1 MKTLPAEFDG
11 HPIRRVY
18 DEGTEAWWFSVIDVV
33 QVLTDSNNARRYW
46 SDLKRKLMQE
56 AGSEQPYEKIVQF
69 KLTAP
74 DGKKRETDCAT
85 AETLL
90 RIVQSIPSPKAEPI
104 KLWLAKVG
112 YERMQEMADPA
123 LSLDRARQTW
133 QQHGRSDKWIQ
144 QRMTGQE
151 TRNKLTD
158 YWSEHDI
165 KAGSEF
171 AILTNII
178 HQEWTGVSVAQHKEM
193 KGLSSHNLRDHMSEA
208 ELIFTALAELS
219 TRQIAES
226 VQANGMAEN
235 KTAAKTGGRIARQAR
250 NQLESQTGK
259 SVVTGA
265 NYLPPASPKVSKVSK
280 EVKPAKATKPS
291 PSTQAPKRS

>member
-11 HPIRRVY
+11 QPIRRVY
-18 DEGTEAWWFSVIDVV
+18 DEGTETWWFSVIDVV
-33 QVLTDSNNARRYW
+33 QVLTQQSDDLTARKYW
-46 SDLKRKLMQE
+46 NQLKRRLGNE
-56 AGSEQPYEKIVQF
+56 GSQLV
-69 KLTAP
+69 TACHQLKMP
-74 DGKKRETDCAT
+74 AADGKQRLTDVAT

-90 RIVQSIPSPKAEPI
+90 RLVQSIPSPKAEPI

-178 HQEWTGVSVAQHKEM
+178 HQEWSGLSVAQHKAK
-193 KGLSSHNLRDHMSEA
+193 KGLKSHNLRDHMSEA

-226 VQANGMAEN
+226 VQATGMAEN
-235 KTAAKTGGRIARQAR
+235 KTAATTGGRIARQAR
-250 NQLESQTGK
+250 NQLEAQTGK
-259 SVVTGA
+259 PVVTGA
-265 NYLPPASPKVSKVSK
+265 NYLPAAATSAAPKLPKAK
-280 EVKPAKATKPS
+280 AAKPARVTKALPKKP
-291 PSTQAPKRS
+291 